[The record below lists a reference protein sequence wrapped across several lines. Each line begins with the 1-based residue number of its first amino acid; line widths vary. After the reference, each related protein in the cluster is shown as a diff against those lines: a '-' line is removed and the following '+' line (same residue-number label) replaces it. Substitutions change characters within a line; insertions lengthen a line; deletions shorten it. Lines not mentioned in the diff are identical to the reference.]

1 MNQESILQ
9 DQQDWH
15 LRWLFRRMEEITE
28 RRAKGER
35 EITVSL
41 DWLEELLA
49 RDIGFAQSNAFLTR
63 RLMDFANCDPLGTLR
78 AHRGGAVTLNELV
91 TERII
96 RQKAAPLSEGQG
108 RV

>member
-63 RLMDFANCDPLGTLR
+63 RLMDFANCAFPIPQ
-78 AHRGGAVTLNELV
+78 
-91 TERII
+91 RISPSHKLTVEEEIVSDI
-96 RQKAAPLSEGQG
+96 RNG
-108 RV
+108 RIL